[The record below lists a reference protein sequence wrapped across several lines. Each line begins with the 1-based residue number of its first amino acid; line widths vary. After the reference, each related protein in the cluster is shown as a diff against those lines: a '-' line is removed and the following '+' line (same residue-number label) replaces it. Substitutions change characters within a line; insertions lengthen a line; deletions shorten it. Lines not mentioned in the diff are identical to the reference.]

1 VNKSEDKSEQK
12 YKSPPVLAR
21 QWGVD
26 AKKVLGLIAAG
37 ELVAVNLAARVDG
50 RPRWRIS
57 DEEVTAFLKR
67 RQSRPAAP
75 APRPRRRRKISEV
88 KEFF

>member
-1 VNKSEDKSEQK
+1 VIHPKATPTMHT
-12 YKSPPVLAR
+12 PPDLAR

-26 AKKVLGLIAAG
+26 ASKILHLIAAG

-57 DEEVTAFLKR
+57 DEEAAAFLQR
-67 RQSRPAAP
+67 RQSRPAPP
-75 APRPRRRRKISEV
+75 APRPRRRRKPSEV
-88 KEFF
+88 REYF